1 MKIQDIRCMPIR
13 RKLGYLDKTLVFRLP
28 DICTCPEK
36 MFLYENTNLYTKNIY
51 LINPRGDN
59 GKFVVKKNS
68 GAAQGLTVITG
79 NHQRIVGK
87 WFKNLSINH
96 TLDEDKDIILEED
109 VWIGANVTLLSGVTI
124 GRGSTKSL
132 GYGAA

>member
-1 MKIQDIRCMPIR
+1 MPIR
-13 RKLGYLDKTLVFRLP
+13 RKLGYLDKTSDFRLP

-36 MFLYENTNLYTKNIY
+36 MFLYENTNLYTKNVY

-79 NHQRIVGK
+79 NHQRFVRK
-87 WFKNLSINH
+87 
-96 TLDEDKDIILEED
+96 E
-109 VWIGANVTLLSGVTI
+109 
-124 GRGSTKSL
+124 
-132 GYGAA
+132 